1 MSSERQNQ
9 DQRNSFRCMVVDAR
23 RRCELKVGSSVL
35 PAMLLNE
42 SAGGF
47 AVLVDRLAG
56 LSIDQTAQLHT
67 DAGWFEVLVVH
78 VAEVD
83 PTEDDGIAA
92 GEQNSWFRLG
102 LSRLGEAALPDQP
115 AVSLLAGSLR
125 FHLGQWYP
133 SGGMLTI
140 LGVLLAVVA
149 VAAPVALMNMHWH
162 AGPSGVAWLL
172 QWSNRSIVAS
182 KARHSAPLPGLARP
196 AADDSPFSSGPAFDD
211 GNSVFDPDS
220 GQVRKSRQS
229 SLSSQG
235 PHDSI
240 RLLPGAA
247 AMALPEIVEQLQLT
261 TDQQEQIR
269 QLIEATS
276 QAMRNLDAQLQG
288 RQRQQISEFR
298 TQLLDESR
306 RKALELLTGQQRVQW
321 EKLTGKQ

>member
-1 MSSERQNQ
+1 MTSAWFTWRRSSDRG
-9 DQRNSFRCMVVDAR
+9 R
-23 RRCELKVGSSVL
+23 R
-35 PAMLLNE
+35 
-42 SAGGF
+42 
-47 AVLVDRLAG
+47 
-56 LSIDQTAQLHT
+56 H
-67 DAGWFEVLVVH
+67 
-78 VAEVD
+78 
-83 PTEDDGIAA
+83 AA
-92 GEQNSWFRLG
+92 GEQNPWFRLG
-102 LSRLGEAALPDQP
+102 LSRLGEAALPDHP

-133 SGGMLTI
+133 SDGMPLAVG
-140 LGVLLAVVA
+140 LLLAVVA
-149 VAAPVALMNMHWH
+149 VAAPVVLMNMHWH
-162 AGPSGVAWLL
+162 AGPSGVARLL
-172 QWSNRSIVAS
+172 QGSDRPIIAS
-182 KARHSAPLPGLARP
+182 KSRYNAPLSDLARP

-220 GQVRKSRQS
+220 GQVRKSWQS

-276 QAMRNLDAQLQG
+276 QAMRNLDA
-288 RQRQQISEFR
+288 R
-298 TQLLDESR
+298 TRVSSGSR
-306 RKALELLTGQQRVQW
+306 YRSFARSCSTNRAARRSELLTGQQRVQW